1 MGYFRICF
9 LLLAVIFVGCSK
21 NDGKTTSEKAQTRN
35 ILQTLWHEA
44 TDQFDPDATYKKGQ
58 KYEYGDGVP
67 QSVNEAVKWYKKS
80 YHLGNAKAGIALA
93 LIYKTDSNLRNE
105 VEAGIILK
113 KLSEEGNQD
122 AKRLYESHQNKAN
135 RSTDK

>member
-21 NDGKTTSEKAQTRN
+21 NDGKTTSEKAKTRN
-35 ILQTLWHEA
+35 ILQLLWHEA
-44 TDQFDPDATYKKGQ
+44 TDQLDPDATYKKGQ
-58 KYEYGDGVP
+58 KYEYGDEVP

-80 YHLGNAKAGIALA
+80 YNLGNAKAGIALA

-105 VEAGIILK
+105 AEAGIILK
-113 KLSEEGNQD
+113 KLSEEGNQE